1 MTKHLLLVAEII
13 VLSLVLIALWLDLKF
28 PCDSRIKILL
38 LVVVFIKIIL
48 IIYISR
54 QKGEEKGY
62 AECEAQ
68 AGNKRGLKFSS
79 PSPI

>member
-1 MTKHLLLVAEII
+1 MKHLLLLAEIV
-13 VLSLVLIALWLDLKF
+13 VLMLVLMALWLDLKF

-38 LVVVFIKIIL
+38 LVVVFIKIVL

-62 AECEAQ
+62 AKCEAQ
-68 AGNKRGLKFSS
+68 VGNEKYTPNYYLKA
-79 PSPI
+79 IL